1 MKGDLNKMNELIEA
15 TWKTIIVFSL
25 VSILTRIIGRKILS
39 QMTFM
44 EFVTGVTIGTISGA
58 YIVNT
63 IKGIWVLISPVVL
76 TICIISL
83 GFLTLKSLKLR
94 KLIEGE
100 PVVVIQNGK
109 LLEKNMAKARYSLD
123 LLEMQLRD
131 KGIFNLNEVEFAVL
145 ESHGQ
150 LSVLKKTP
158 YSPVTP
164 KDLNMQTS
172 YKGLPTEIIKDGQV
186 LEQNLRQNNL
196 DFSWL
201 YKKLQEHNVNEISK
215 VLLLS
220 LNTDGSI
227 YLDLK
232 NEYPEYTQKTED

>member
-1 MKGDLNKMNELIEA
+1 MNELVEVV
-15 TWKTIIVFSL
+15 WKTIIVFGL
-25 VSILTRIIGRKILS
+25 VGVLARAIGRKLLS

-63 IKGIWVLISPVVL
+63 IKGFWVLVSPVIFTL
-76 TICIISL
+76 CIISIGYIRL
-83 GFLTLKSLKLR
+83 RSLKLR
-94 KLIEGE
+94 KIFEGE
-100 PVVVIQNGK
+100 PIVVIQNGK
-109 LLEKNMAKARYSLD
+109 ILEKNMKKARYSLD
-123 LLEMQLRD
+123 LLEMQLRN

-158 YSPVTP
+158 YAPLTP
-164 KDLNMQTS
+164 KDLNIPTS
-172 YKGLPTEIIKDGQV
+172 YKGLPTEIIKDGKV
-186 LEQNLRQNNL
+186 LEQNLEQNNL
-196 DFSWL
+196 DFNWL
-201 YKKLQEHNVNEISK
+201 YQKLREQNVHDISK

-220 LNTDGSI
+220 LNTDGTI

-232 NEYPEYTQKTED
+232 DEYPDYTQKVED

>member
-1 MKGDLNKMNELIEA
+1 MWGEILEA
-15 TWKTIIVFSL
+15 IWKTVLVFAL

-39 QMTFM
+39 QITFM

-63 IKGIWVLISPVVL
+63 IKGIWVLVSPVIL
-76 TICIISL
+76 TICIMSL

-94 KLIEGE
+94 KLIQGE
-100 PVVVIQNGK
+100 PVVIIQNGK
-109 LLEKNMAKARYSLD
+109 ILEKNMAKARYSLD

-131 KGIFNLNEVEFAVL
+131 KGIFNINEVEFAVL

-158 YSPVTP
+158 YLPVTP
-164 KDLNMQTS
+164 KDLNINTS
-172 YKGLPTEIIKDGQV
+172 YKGLPTEIIKDGQI
-186 LEQNLRQNNL
+186 LEQNLEQNNL
-196 DFSWL
+196 DFNWL
-201 YKKLQEHNVNEISK
+201 YSKLQEHDVKDISQ
-215 VLLLS
+215 VLYLS

-232 NEYPEYTQKTED
+232 DEYPEYTQEIED